1 MTQRL
6 PRSTPE
12 AQGITSAGISAFI
25 EAIEAQKLGLHSV
38 MLVRHGEVVAEGW
51 WQPYG
56 PNDIHLLFSLS
67 KSFASSAVGF
77 AVSEGLISLS
87 DKVISFFP
95 DQLPAEVSDNL
106 AAMTVRDL
114 LIMGTGNAEDTTGYL
129 WDGKDGDWVSG
140 FLARPVEHAPGGH
153 FVYNSGATY
162 MCSAIVQKVT
172 GQTLLDYLK
181 PRLLDPL
188 GIDQATWDNSP
199 QGINAG
205 GWGMSITTEDIAC
218 FGQLYLQKGV
228 WRGQRLIS
236 EEWVELASSKQIENA
251 GNDLTANP
259 DWQQG
264 YGFQFWRC
272 RHNGYRGDGAFG
284 QFCVVL
290 PEQDAV
296 LAITSGTPDMQAVLN
311 LAWEH
316 LLPAMHND
324 ALEPD
329 AAAQAALTAKLGS
342 LSLLPQ
348 AGQHSNALAAQISG
362 HALPV
367 AANNEEIVSAQLDF
381 GEDGATLRLLY
392 EGEDQPHTI
401 EIGYGQW
408 RFGSTS
414 MPNLKANR
422 PSVSPRQ
429 AIERQVASSGAWLGE
444 QSYVAQ
450 IAFYETPFIYTI
462 SLDFSDS
469 QQVSLSITP
478 NVGF

>member
-12 AQGITSAGISAFI
+12 AQGIASAGISAFI
-25 EAIEAQKLGLHSV
+25 EAVEAQKLGLHSV

-56 PNDIHLLFSLS
+56 PEDIHLLFSLS
-67 KSFASSAVGF
+67 KSFASSAVGL
-77 AVSEGLISLS
+77 AVSEGRISLS

-106 AAMTVRDL
+106 RAMTIRDL
-114 LIMGTGNAEDTTGYL
+114 LIMGTGHAEDTTGYL
-129 WDGKDGDWVSG
+129 WEGKDGDWVSS
-140 FLARPVEHAPGGH
+140 FLARPVEYAPGGH

-172 GQTLLDYLK
+172 GQTLLEYLK
-181 PRLLDPL
+181 PRLLEPL
-188 GIDQATWDNSP
+188 GISKATWDSSP

-205 GWGMSITTEDIAC
+205 GWGLSITTEDIAC

-236 EEWVELASSKQIENA
+236 EEWVELATSKQIENA
-251 GNDLTANP
+251 GNDLTTNP

-272 RHNGYRGDGAFG
+272 RHNAYRGDGAFG
-284 QFCVVL
+284 QFCVVM
-290 PEQDAV
+290 PDQDAV
-296 LAITSGTPDMQAVLN
+296 LAITSGTSDMQAVLN

-324 ALEPD
+324 AL
-329 AAAQAALTAKLGS
+329 AANPEANAALSAKLRS
-342 LSLLPQ
+342 LSLPTQ
-348 AGQHSNALAAQISG
+348 AGQASSALAAQIAG
-362 HALPV
+362 KTLPV
-367 AANNEEIVSAQLDF
+367 AANNEDVESVQLDF
-381 GEDGATLRLLY
+381 GENGATLRLRY
-392 EGEDQPHTI
+392 QGDEQAHII

-408 RFGSTS
+408 RFGTTTI
-414 MPNLKANR
+414 PNLKGNR
-422 PSVSPRQ
+422 PSVAPRQ
-429 AIERQVASSGAWLGE
+429 AIERKVASSGAWLGE

-450 IAFYETPFIYTI
+450 IAFYETPFIYTF

-469 QQVSLSITP
+469 QQVEISITP